1 MDKSCYAFLYA
12 ALATEQLFVN
22 VVIILVA
29 ARLLG
34 ELFQR
39 FNLPSLVGELL
50 AGIVIG
56 PSVLSLVKP
65 TDSLTVLSD
74 LGVFFLMFLAGLEMD
89 PREIRKAGTR
99 AAILSSIAFILPLV
113 L

>member
-1 MDKSCYAFLYA
+1 
-12 ALATEQLFVN
+12 LATEQLFVN

-34 ELFQR
+34 EVFQR

-50 AGIVIG
+50 AGIIIG
-56 PSVLSLVKP
+56 PSVLSLVRP
-65 TDSLTVLSD
+65 NESLTVLSD

-89 PREIRKAGTR
+89 PREIRKAGIR
-99 AAILSSIAFILPLV
+99 AGILSCIAFSLPFISGFAASQLA
-113 L
+113 